1 MQKIE
6 DLLLNRYR
14 IIERLGRG
22 GFADVYKAFDTRM
35 GREVAIKDIHAD
47 RHSAERVLREART
60 VALLNHPNIVTI
72 HEFEEEGD
80 DCYLIM
86 ELLEGVPL
94 SKILSRI
101 APLEPREAIVISI
114 EICRA
119 LEAAHLNGIIH
130 RDIKPENI
138 MILYDGRLK
147 VMDFGIA
154 RLKGVGSTASN
165 DITGTFAYM
174 SPEQARGDT
183 VDERSDIFSLG
194 TVLYELLTDCI
205 PFSGESVAETMNFV
219 QNLEP
224 FPPSELNPALS
235 KDLDTCVLTA
245 LAKSPE
251 YRYES
256 AGEFRKALE
265 CFHGPGKTAERV
277 LTNLINRYLDIDA
290 GPTWIEE
297 TGWQGR
303 FWKFF
308 TEHKASVTRTPT
320 ALFLGAPFFPML
332 RYWYGMPRSISL
344 LGASVVYVT
353 VLLRPEYGT
362 AAAFFL
368 LSLLVTKYSLGLFF
382 VMIFVLI
389 PYWFLIARRW
399 PLLSVSP
406 AGGAAFGLLKVP
418 FIFPVLVGLLTKPVV
433 AAVVSGLGCIVFEL
447 MNIFLK
453 SSTLPELVKSYGL
466 WSLIKGQSNPIYIIQ
481 LVSGP
486 FLEDKLLLAQPILW
500 AVVAGVA
507 SAVSGARRW
516 FSAILAGFTILF
528 AGYQGLMVKL
538 YGEKLG
544 SGGLMQA
551 LSFSLIILLL
561 LPIFR
566 PPAKNV
572 DAEAKIDK
580 LVE

>member
-1 MQKIE
+1 MQKTE

-14 IIERLGRG
+14 IIEKLGRG

-35 GREVAIKDIHAD
+35 EREVAIKQIRVD

-101 APLEPREAIVISI
+101 APLELREAIVIAI

-138 MILYDGRLK
+138 MILGDGRLK

-154 RLKGVGSTASN
+154 RLKGASTATSD
-165 DITGTFAYM
+165 DIIGTFAYM

-183 VDERSDIFSLG
+183 VDEASDIFSLG

-205 PFSGESVAETMNFV
+205 PFSGESATETMNLV

-224 FPPSELNPALS
+224 FPPSGLNSTLS
-235 KDLDTCVLTA
+235 KDLDTCVLAA

-251 YRYES
+251 YRYAS
-256 AGEFRKALE
+256 ASEFREALE
-265 CFHGPGKTAERV
+265 YFRGPGETAERV
-277 LTNLINRYLDIDA
+277 LPRLINRYLDIDTELSWVEAA
-290 GPTWIEE
+290 GWR
-297 TGWQGR
+297 GR
-303 FWKFF
+303 FWRFLE
-308 TEHKASVTRTPT
+308 EHKESMTRTPA
-320 ALFLGAPFFPML
+320 ALLLGAPFLPIL
-332 RYWYGMPRSISL
+332 RYWYGVPRSISL
-344 LGASVVYVT
+344 FGATVIYVA

-362 AAAFFL
+362 GAAFFL
-368 LSLLVTKYSLGLFF
+368 LSLLMMKYSLGLFF
-382 VMIFVLI
+382 IMLFILV
-389 PYWFLIARRW
+389 PYWFFIARKW
-399 PLLSVSP
+399 PILSISPVS
-406 AGGAAFGLLKVP
+406 GAAFGLLRVP
-418 FIFPVLVGLLTKPVV
+418 FIFPVLVGLLTNPLV
-433 AAVVSGLGCIVFEL
+433 AAIISGFGCIAFEL

-453 SSTLPELVKSYGL
+453 DSTMPELVKSYGL
-466 WSLIKGQSNPIYIIQ
+466 WSAIKGQSNPLYIIQ
-481 LVSGP
+481 LASGP
-486 FLEDKLLLAQPILW
+486 FLENKFLLFQPVLW
-500 AVVAGVA
+500 AIVSAVA
-507 SAVSGARRW
+507 SAVRGHRRW
-516 FSAILAGFTILF
+516 FYGTLAGFTILF
-528 AGYQGLMVKL
+528 MGYQGIMARLH
-538 YGEKLG
+538 GETFDM
-544 SGGLMQA
+544 GGLMQA

-566 PPAKNV
+566 PPARLM
-572 DAEAKIDK
+572 DAEAENDE
-580 LVE
+580 LME